1 MKQYKKMIDSGRQKK
16 KRNRF
21 WQAAAEVLRFPRE
34 NACPEN
40 VLKTLE
46 GCPNL
51 MKHVAG
57 SAATSNFQ
65 IWTPLKRCRAM
76 STRCERDV
84 NKCQWCFPQCQSENV
99 EKPIGFHRSEMPP
112 LLQTSTRSSEL
123 FDTYTQ
129 GARGQDVEP

>member
-1 MKQYKKMIDSGRQKK
+1 MKRYKEIIDSGRQKK
-16 KRNRF
+16 KKNRF

-51 MKHVAG
+51 KVEKDENVAG

-76 STRCERDV
+76 
-84 NKCQWCFPQCQSENV
+84 
-99 EKPIGFHRSEMPP
+99 
-112 LLQTSTRSSEL
+112 
-123 FDTYTQ
+123 
-129 GARGQDVEP
+129 

>member
-16 KRNRF
+16 KKNRF

-51 MKHVAG
+51 MKNVAG
-57 SAATSNFQ
+57 SAATNNFQ
-65 IWTPLKRCRAM
+65 IWTPLKRCTAM
-76 STRCERDV
+76 
-84 NKCQWCFPQCQSENV
+84 
-99 EKPIGFHRSEMPP
+99 
-112 LLQTSTRSSEL
+112 
-123 FDTYTQ
+123 
-129 GARGQDVEP
+129 

>member
-1 MKQYKKMIDSGRQKK
+1 MAMKQYKKMIDSGRQKK
-16 KRNRF
+16 KKNRF

-51 MKHVAG
+51 MKNVAC

-65 IWTPLKRCRAM
+65 IWTPLKRCTAM
-76 STRCERDV
+76 
-84 NKCQWCFPQCQSENV
+84 
-99 EKPIGFHRSEMPP
+99 
-112 LLQTSTRSSEL
+112 
-123 FDTYTQ
+123 
-129 GARGQDVEP
+129 